1 MSANPRDAYE
11 SIEKAT
17 LSGRDLEASVLNR
30 ASALLADVKQRWG
43 EPGLDQRLDNALRHN
58 QRVWTLFQSELMDES
73 NPLPVEIKRNLMSLS
88 NFIDRRTVDI
98 MVNPAPGKLDILIS
112 INQNIA
118 AGLRGSA

>member
-1 MSANPRDAYE
+1 MSANPREAYE

-17 LSGRDLEASVLNR
+17 LSGRDLEASVLSR
-30 ASALLADVKQRWG
+30 ASAMLSDVQQRWD
-43 EPGLDQRLDNALRHN
+43 EPDRDKLLDHVLRHN

-73 NPLPVEIKRNLMSLS
+73 NPLPVEIKRNLMALS
-88 NFIDRRTVDI
+88 NFIDKRTVDI
-98 MVNPAPGKLDILIS
+98 LVEPERAKLDALIT

>member
-1 MSANPRDAYE
+1 MSANPREAYE

-17 LSGRDLEASVLNR
+17 LSGRDLEASVLSR
-30 ASALLADVKQRWG
+30 ASAMLSDVQQRWD
-43 EPGLDQRLDNALRHN
+43 EPDRDKLLDHVLRHN

-73 NPLPVEIKRNLMSLS
+73 NPLPVEIKRNLIALS
-88 NFIDRRTVDI
+88 NFIDKRTVDI
-98 MVNPAPGKLDILIS
+98 LVEPERAKLDALIT

>member
-30 ASALLADVKQRWG
+30 ASALLADISQRWD
-43 EPGLDQRLDNALRHN
+43 EPDRDQRLDQALRHN

-73 NPLPVEIKRNLMSLS
+73 NPLPAEIKRNLMALS

-98 MVNPAPGKLDILIS
+98 MVKPERAKLDILIA

-118 AGLRGSA
+118 AGLRGSV

>member
-30 ASALLADVKQRWG
+30 ASALLADVKQRWD

-98 MVNPAPGKLDILIS
+98 MVNPSPDKLDILIS

-118 AGLRGSA
+118 AGLRGTN